1 MSAPSPLLD
10 ANTLDLGGTT
20 MALISSEASSFWLQG
35 DGPATPGG
43 PVTGPVTP
51 GAAGSDGG
59 TTGAAAPP
67 AGNPLQ
73 SIMMFALI
81 GAVIWFLIFAPE
93 RKNRKKRE
101 VMLGGVK
108 KGDKVVTTGGLHAEV
123 AEVKEHTVTLKAGDT
138 RLTYSRASIHE
149 IQQPKSEE

>member
-20 MALISSEASSFWLQG
+20 MALISPETSSFWLQG

-43 PVTGPVTP
+43 PVTRQVIGPVTP

-59 TTGAAAPP
+59 TTGAAAPT

-108 KGDKVVTTGGLHAEV
+108 KGDKVV
-123 AEVKEHTVTLKAGDT
+123 
-138 RLTYSRASIHE
+138 
-149 IQQPKSEE
+149 

>member
-20 MALISSEASSFWLQG
+20 MALISPETSSFWLQG

-43 PVTGPVTP
+43 PVTRQVIGPVTP

-59 TTGAAAPP
+59 TTGAAAPT

-73 SIMMFALI
+73 SI
-81 GAVIWFLIFAPE
+81 
-93 RKNRKKRE
+93 
-101 VMLGGVK
+101 
-108 KGDKVVTTGGLHAEV
+108 
-123 AEVKEHTVTLKAGDT
+123 
-138 RLTYSRASIHE
+138 
-149 IQQPKSEE
+149 